1 MYGRK
6 GSCAEA
12 GAQTEVANLDGANP
26 NAQLKFQAALQTELR
41 ECQEELVKMQ
51 MQAKAGTE
59 RDVQSHPAQL
69 I

>member
-1 MYGRK
+1 M
-6 GSCAEA
+6 
-12 GAQTEVANLDGANP
+12 ANLDGANP